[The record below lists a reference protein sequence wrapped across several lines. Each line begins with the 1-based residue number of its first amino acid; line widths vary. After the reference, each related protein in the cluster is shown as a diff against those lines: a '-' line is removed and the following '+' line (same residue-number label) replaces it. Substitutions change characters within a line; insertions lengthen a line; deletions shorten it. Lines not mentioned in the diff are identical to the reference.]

1 MNTRTSPSVLAALSL
16 LCFAAACDRGSEIVQ
31 PEKLPLA
38 AKASDVAAHFSEW
51 SAPVNLGATV
61 NSPFVD
67 NLAELSKD
75 GLSLYFTSN
84 RPVGG
89 SGGLDLWVSR
99 RASVD
104 DSWGPPVNLGPT
116 VNSSENDA
124 GPNMSRDGHYLF
136 ITSARPGGFGLNDI
150 WVFWRPDVHDDFAWE
165 APVNLGPPINGA
177 AFDAGPVL
185 RRPEF
190 YFTSGPNANALDIYV
205 SSATGSGFGTP
216 RLVAELSSPA
226 AEARPALRYDR
237 REIFISSN
245 RAGGFGAD
253 DIWGST
259 RQSPAAPW
267 TAPVNLGA
275 VINTTFFESQ
285 PSLSED
291 GTMLFFSSDR
301 PGGSGG
307 VDLYVSTRRVNARE

>member
-1 MNTRTSPSVLAALSL
+1 MKLQKGRSVLAALSL
-16 LCFAAACDRGSEIVQ
+16 LCLALACDRGSQIIEPKTP
-31 PEKLPLA
+31 PEA
-38 AKASDVAAHFSEW
+38 AKASLAAAHFSEW
-51 SAPVNLGATV
+51 PAPVNLGPTI

-75 GLSLYFTSN
+75 ELSLYFTSN
-84 RPVGG
+84 RPGG
-89 SGGLDLWVSR
+89 SGMLDLWVSR
-99 RASVD
+99 RAGID
-104 DSWGPPVNLGPT
+104 ESWGAPVNLGPT

-150 WVFWRPDVHDDFAWE
+150 WVFWRADVHDDFAWE

-205 SSATGSGFGTP
+205 SSATGNGFETP
-216 RLVAELSSPA
+216 HLVAELSSA
-226 AEARPALRYDR
+226 AADARPALRYDR
-237 REIFISSN
+237 REIFFSSN

-301 PGGSGG
+301 PGGYGA
-307 VDLYVSTRRVNARE
+307 VDIYISTRRVNSRE